1 MKPNIQ
7 RDVPQLERSVPRTGD
22 DLVLVNFT
30 PCEVVQSVLRIESGV
45 LWVYLFSL
53 ISYRIGAATYCLC
66 GMSPEAKLGSTER
79 MFSLPFPIKP

>member
-22 DLVLVNFT
+22 DLVLVNFA

-45 LWVYLFSL
+45 LWVY
-53 ISYRIGAATYCLC
+53 
-66 GMSPEAKLGSTER
+66 
-79 MFSLPFPIKP
+79 